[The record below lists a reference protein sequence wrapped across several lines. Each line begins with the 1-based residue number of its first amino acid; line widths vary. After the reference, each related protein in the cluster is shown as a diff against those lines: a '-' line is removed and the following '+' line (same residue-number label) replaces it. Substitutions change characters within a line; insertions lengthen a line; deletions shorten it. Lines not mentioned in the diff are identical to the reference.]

1 MAVSAMV
8 YKLWMCCVLCIYSLP
23 SSRFGPC
30 RLCSGRRRQML
41 NAFVEDYA
49 NDLIVGAS
57 LNLRDFRAF
66 AYRLPDVVRKSVQPV
81 LQKRESIA

>member
-1 MAVSAMV
+1 
-8 YKLWMCCVLCIYSLP
+8 
-23 SSRFGPC
+23 
-30 RLCSGRRRQML
+30 ML

-49 NDLIVGAS
+49 NDLIVGTS